1 MKIKKMALANGDEFE
16 NIELVSN
23 EEILEIKGM
32 EFIRI
37 LIDKKEVLINKDFI
51 LSIEL
56 PRLKAI

>member
-23 EEILEIKGM
+23 EEILEIEGM
-32 EFIRI
+32 EFIKI

>member
-1 MKIKKMALANGDEFE
+1 MALANGDEFE

-23 EEILEIKGM
+23 EEILEIEGM
-32 EFIRI
+32 EFIKI

>member
-23 EEILEIKGM
+23 EEILEIEGM
-32 EFIRI
+32 EFIKI
-37 LIDKKEVLINKDFI
+37 FIDKKEVLINKDFI

>member
-23 EEILEIKGM
+23 EEILEFEGM
-32 EFIRI
+32 EFIKI